1 MTEREAALTAGV
13 QAILDEA
20 EAVDA
25 AENQLYGAARGDELP
40 PALRTRG
47 ILASWA
53 DVPGLSPRTLRWFLV
68 IPGIVLVG
76 QVLDSLTFILFAYL
90 HPDLLDHERNPIIH
104 WLATELTAWS
114 VVVLKV
120 GVAMFVLHL
129 WRQRTHLPPAIAL
142 AIAGF
147 AAVSGL
153 IGFAFNLSA
162 LLRF

>member
-1 MTEREAALTAGV
+1 MTQR
-13 QAILDEA
+13 

-25 AENQLYGAARGDELP
+25 AEDQLYGNARVDELP
-40 PALRTRG
+40 PELRE
-47 ILASWA
+47 
-53 DVPGLSPRTLRWFLV
+53 LSTRTLRWFLI
-68 IPGIVLVG
+68 IPGIILVG

-104 WLATELTAWS
+104 WFATELTAWS
-114 VVVLKV
+114 VVMLKV
-120 GVAMFVLHL
+120 GVAMFVVHL
-129 WRQRTHLPPAIAL
+129 WRQRTHRPPAIAL

-162 LLRF
+162 LLR